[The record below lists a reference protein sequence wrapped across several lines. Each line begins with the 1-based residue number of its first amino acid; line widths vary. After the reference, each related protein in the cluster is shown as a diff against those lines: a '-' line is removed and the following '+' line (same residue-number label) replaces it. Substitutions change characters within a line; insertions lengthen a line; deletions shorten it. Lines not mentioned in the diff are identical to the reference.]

1 MKVLEYTTAISFK
14 NILLLTDLT
23 PASQAAFSYAVA
35 LARHFD
41 ARLYPAHV
49 VVPFLSPELE
59 APRTPT
65 LLEELVTEKRHELV
79 ERVRNTGTSYTA
91 LVSQDA
97 IEQVV
102 PKWINEHGID
112 LIVMGTHGRKGMDR
126 FLLGSTAEEIFRNVT
141 CPVLTLGPHVTQH
154 PRGELEFKRILA
166 AVSLT
171 KEAEPAVT
179 YALSFAQE
187 REAAIT
193 LLHVLPDD
201 IEHDPDPSAVAGFA
215 RHKLEKLVP
224 PETDLAQTPE
234 FLVLEGNPAKG
245 ILDVARREQP
255 DLIVLGLARQKKTP
269 THFRRGIAYRVISE
283 AACAVLTIRG
293 PE

>member
-126 FLLGSTAEEIFRNVT
+126 FLPAHVVAARQFGITLSVNFDYDGLPRHFCRRARHLGRSHPARATPCCPEIRQHRNFCILQHFIELLTINFQRFAYRRQRGFTVAT
-141 CPVLTLGPHVTQH
+141 PAVIGQMFCRNPVLLSALFAASNERHLALLIPVYNLGWH
-154 PRGELEFKRILA
+154 
-166 AVSLT
+166 SLQ
-171 KEAEPAVT
+171 AQQRSAIFFH
-179 YALSFAQE
+179 LS
-187 REAAIT
+187 
-193 LLHVLPDD
+193 
-201 IEHDPDPSAVAGFA
+201 
-215 RHKLEKLVP
+215 
-224 PETDLAQTPE
+224 
-234 FLVLEGNPAKG
+234 
-245 ILDVARREQP
+245 
-255 DLIVLGLARQKKTP
+255 
-269 THFRRGIAYRVISE
+269 
-283 AACAVLTIRG
+283 
-293 PE
+293 